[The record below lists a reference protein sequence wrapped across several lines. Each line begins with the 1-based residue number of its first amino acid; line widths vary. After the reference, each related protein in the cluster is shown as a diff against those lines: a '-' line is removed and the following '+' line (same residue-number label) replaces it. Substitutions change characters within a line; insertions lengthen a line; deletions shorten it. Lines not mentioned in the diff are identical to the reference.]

1 VETVCAKDAKAGP
14 TAAART
20 PLRVTIVSTDVAL
33 FCDTDVESH
42 MAAVDRF
49 VAQIAPFSLDCVQIV
64 VATTTSLG
72 LQEAHGTKK
81 KDGDADEAM
90 ELLEGGNG
98 GSNAAI
104 ENHEDALNRCIDA
117 IQTKLDEAEEAVTS
131 RLGVG
136 AEAGGTLNV
145 SFTVIDGSPVAFKF
159 LSRQWIRD
167 TLLVNRTSGSL
178 RFDLPE
184 TLDGTQ
190 CSVSLEIGYQI
201 FPFAINSLLAAM
213 LMEDLSGMAKMDVL
227 QLVPLSSVDAS
238 LLFGVPMTVR
248 AGLESDYA
256 QFQEM
261 EALVRSLFKILQDQ
275 ELAIVLRAPSN
286 TKSTKGLFLS
296 SSSSTEQHFVLM
308 AQELPKSLGQPPCTG
323 LLYRF
328 ANADQLLGEATVA
341 TGSNL
346 LNGNEEMESQYT
358 EYIDAA
364 LATLTCIP
372 FNPLHSG
379 EMAPMSAPSPGSEL
393 SAQGYVELG
402 TDEHPSL
409 SSANAEATA
418 EKANEDDDAMSIGS
432 HHGSSPKQSSV
443 WNDASGVGACA
454 AAMLEEDQDENLET
468 SSFFDS
474 KN

>member
-1 VETVCAKDAKAGP
+1 
-14 TAAART
+14 
-20 PLRVTIVSTDVAL
+20 
-33 FCDTDVESH
+33 
-42 MAAVDRF
+42 
-49 VAQIAPFSLDCVQIV
+49 
-64 VATTTSLG
+64 
-72 LQEAHGTKK
+72 
-81 KDGDADEAM
+81 M
-90 ELLEGGNG
+90 EQLEDGNG
-98 GSNAAI
+98 GSNAAVQ
-104 ENHEDALNRCIDA
+104 NHEDALNRCIDA
-117 IQTKLDEAEEAVTS
+117 IQTKLDEAAWAVTS

-145 SFTVIDGSPVAFKF
+145 SFAVIDGSPVGFKF

-167 TLLVNRTSGSL
+167 TLLVNRTSGRL

-201 FPFAINSLLAAM
+201 FPFAINSPLAAM

-261 EALVRSLFKILQDQ
+261 EALVRSLFKMLQDQ
-275 ELAIVLRAPSN
+275 ELAIVLCAPSN

-328 ANADQLLGEATVA
+328 ANADQLLGEASVTA
-341 TGSNL
+341 GSNL

-364 LATLTCIP
+364 LATLTCSP
-372 FNPLHSG
+372 FNPLLCG
-379 EMAPMSAPSPGSEL
+379 ETAPMSAPSPGSEL
-393 SAQGYVELG
+393 SAQADVVELG
-402 TDEHPSL
+402 TGEDPSP
-409 SSANAEATA
+409 SSAHAEATA
-418 EKANEDDDAMSIGS
+418 DEANEDDDAMSIGS
-432 HHGSSPKQSSV
+432 HDGAGPKQSSV

-468 SSFFDS
+468 SSFFDA